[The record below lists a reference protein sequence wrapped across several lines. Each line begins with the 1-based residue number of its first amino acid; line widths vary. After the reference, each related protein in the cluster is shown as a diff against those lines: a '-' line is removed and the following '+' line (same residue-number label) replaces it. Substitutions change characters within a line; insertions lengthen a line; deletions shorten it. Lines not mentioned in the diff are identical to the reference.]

1 MSRLIESI
9 IYDIRYAARTLY
21 KSIGFTATSVTVLS
35 LAIGATTAMFSVL
48 DGILL
53 RPLPFPFPE
62 QLAMLWTEIPSQN
75 VREGRTAYWNVEQWR
90 LQSKSFSDM
99 AAFDPA
105 SVTLTSSDQAD
116 RVGVLRVTRNLF
128 SLLGVRPV
136 KGRIFSSEEAEQRQR
151 VALISERFWK
161 TRFGGSDNTIGATIQ
176 LDGVPT
182 EIIGIVPALSDFP
195 QFDSD
200 VWEPHTVLPDWEAA
214 RTRQGVGSWFVVAR
228 LQPNVTFDQAQAE
241 MNAIERRLDEEV
253 SASQRNLGISV
264 VPLNLQ
270 VTGSRSRLILWM
282 LMAAVVC
289 VLLIAA
295 INIASLTL
303 ARSAGREKE
312 IAIRA
317 AIGASRVRIARQLL
331 AESVTLAGISGLLGL
346 VVAQMGIH
354 LIRTLKPI
362 ELARLDQIGL
372 DLHVLIWAMVICLLT
387 GILVGFAPAITMARR
402 NLSPSVKEAGRGISR
417 GMAARGI
424 QRALVVAEFALS
436 IILLVG
442 AGLLIRSLWSV
453 ENVDPGFRP
462 ERVLSVQ
469 LSTPSST
476 ATAQRVDFYNRV
488 LEQIESEPGVES
500 AGLIGDLFIGGNP
513 EQIVTV
519 EGELRTTFERLR
531 FRRDEVSNA
540 FFRTVG
546 TPLLRGRIFSIEDR
560 SDSPRV
566 AIINEVMARRLWA
579 GRDPLGKRFKLG
591 APDSDVPWFT
601 VVGVAGNMRR
611 QGLENEPI
619 PQMFEPLAQNP
630 SRLATLLVRTSV
642 NDPLKTLGAIRAAVQ
657 RVDKYAPFYDVTTL
671 DNRLGGFLA
680 QRRFLTSML
689 IGFSVVALSVAAIGI
704 YGLIQYSIATRTRE
718 IGIRM
723 AVGATAAE
731 IFRMIIREGLKLSL
745 TGAGLGLL
753 GALWVGRAG
762 SSLLFHTSE
771 ADPLTFVTVSLLLTA
786 VATAACYL
794 PARRA
799 MKVEPTVALR
809 QE

>member
-9 IYDIRYAARTLY
+9 LYDIRYAARTLY

-99 AAFDPA
+99 AALDPA
-105 SVTLTSSDQAD
+105 SVTLTSADQAD

-136 KGRIFSSEEAEQRQR
+136 KGRIFSAEEAEQRQR
-151 VALISERFWK
+151 VALISDRFWK

-182 EIIGIVPALSDFP
+182 EIIGIVSGPSDFP

-200 VWEPHTVLPDWEAA
+200 VWEPHTMLPDWEAA
-214 RTRQGVGSWFVVAR
+214 RARRGVGSWFVIAR

-264 VPLNLQ
+264 VPLSLQ

-282 LMAAVVC
+282 LLAAVVC
-289 VLLIAA
+289 VLMIAA

-346 VVAQMGIH
+346 VVAQIGIH
-354 LIRTLKPI
+354 LIRALKPG

-372 DLHVLIWAMVICLLT
+372 DLRVLIWAMVICLLT

-402 NLSPSVKEAGRGISR
+402 NLSPSVKEAGRGISS
-417 GMAARGI
+417 GIAARGI
-424 QRALVVAEFALS
+424 RRALVVAEFALS

-469 LSTPSST
+469 LSTPPLT

-500 AGLIGDLFIGGNP
+500 AGLVGDLFIGGNP

-566 AIINEVMARRLWA
+566 AIINEVMARRLWT

-642 NDPLKTLGAIRAAVQ
+642 NDPLETLGSIRAAVQ

-680 QRRFLTSML
+680 QRRFLTSIL
-689 IGFSVVALSVAAIGI
+689 IGFSLVALSVAAIGI

-723 AVGATAAE
+723 AVGATAGE

-745 TGAGLGLL
+745 TGAGIGLL